1 MKTLTKLFFGTF
13 FAATVCAVGC
23 GKKEGQKDVSTLSAT
38 SSEIVL
44 AVKDSTTYYFMGELQ
59 DQAKS
64 RTINVQGDLTF
75 NGSTV
80 EGKYHYNSGSGI
92 LELKGKAAAD
102 GIVSIEEQT
111 SQGEF
116 GYKYDPSDKPKTT
129 AVIRGKLDRRQGLI
143 TGTWVSADGKTSYP
157 CTMKMIAEYKK
168 IKHPALVV
176 SVSYPAFAS
185 SDFAVLNDSLKRTMT
200 ASYDSSV
207 KSVQSQIDEIK
218 SDTSW
223 KPDFNPIERL
233 SETDD
238 LDVFHVSPSLVSMTH
253 LAYMD
258 GGGMHGNYAYHGE
271 TWKKNGTAWERVRL
285 RELFTADTAYYK
297 VVSDLLITALKK
309 RDATFVVDGTVKDFR
324 DGLRKGDLSWAIRP
338 AGITF
343 VFSPYEVASYAEGA
357 LEVFLP
363 WKVLGSYI
371 RRDGVLKELM
381 Q

>member
-1 MKTLTKLFFGTF
+1 MQTLTKLFVGTF

-23 GKKEGQKDVSTLSAT
+23 GKKEEQKNVSPLSAT

-44 AVKDSTTYYFMGELQ
+44 AVKDSTTYYFIGELQ

-75 NGSTV
+75 NGSTL

-92 LELKGKAAAD
+92 LELKGSATAD
-102 GIVSIEEQT
+102 GIVNIEEQT

-129 AVIRGKLDRRQGLI
+129 AVIRGKIDRRQGLI

-157 CTMKMIAEYKK
+157 CTMKMIAEYKN
-168 IKHPALVV
+168 IKHPTLVV
-176 SVSYPAFAS
+176 SVSYPAFAAV
-185 SDFAVLNDSLKRTMT
+185 DFTVLNDSLKRIMR

-223 KPDFNPIERL
+223 KPDFNPVERL

-238 LDVFHVSPSLVSMTH
+238 LNIFHVAPSLVSMTH

-258 GGGMHGNYAYHGE
+258 GGGMHGNYVYRGE
-271 TWKKNGTAWERVRL
+271 TWKKNGAAWERVRL

-309 RDATFVVDGTVKDFR
+309 REATFVVDGTVKDFR
-324 DGLRKGDLSWAIRP
+324 DGLRKDDMSWAIRP

-357 LEVFLP
+357 IEVFIS
-363 WKVLGSYI
+363 WKTLGNSV
-371 RRDGVLKELM
+371 RRDGVLKELF